1 MGFGEYGSDV
11 ATMSELRDTP
21 GSTMTFAPRP
31 TGSPTTFAGE
41 RISYQRLI
49 ETELAALELA
59 VRGIA
64 DVPNA
69 VLARTLS
76 IVLGAGGK
84 RLRPALVLLASHGNP
99 HASLERRIAL
109 ATAAELLHTATLVH
123 DDVIDLAA
131 SRRGSQ
137 TVNHVFGNTLAVLTG
152 DYLFGKSGEL
162 VAGLGSPPIMSVF
175 SWAVMELVKGE
186 MLRPQLT
193 DDLAETE
200 REYVAKIRGKTAV
213 LLAMACETGSML
225 DADDPQARS
234 SMHAYGM
241 SLGMAFQVIDDVLDF
256 TATEAELGKPV
267 GNDLRQGTVT
277 LPSILYMRE
286 HPDDSTVRRVLN
298 GGASDSETEHAVD
311 AVRHSKAIESSRQ
324 CAARYVAEAVGHLS
338 TMPNTPARRALE
350 ALAEFVVIRH
360 D

>member
-1 MGFGEYGSDV
+1 M
-11 ATMSELRDTP
+11 
-21 GSTMTFAPRP
+21 
-31 TGSPTTFAGE
+31 
-41 RISYQRLI
+41 
-49 ETELAALELA
+49 
-59 VRGIA
+59 
-64 DVPNA
+64 
-69 VLARTLS
+69 
-76 IVLGAGGK
+76 
-84 RLRPALVLLASHGNP
+84 
-99 HASLERRIAL
+99 
-109 ATAAELLHTATLVH
+109 
-123 DDVIDLAA
+123 IDLAA

-193 DDLAETE
+193 HDLAETE

-241 SLGMAFQVIDDVLDF
+241 SLGMAFQIIDDVLDF

-277 LPSILYMRE
+277 LPSILFMRE

-324 CAARYVAEAVGHLS
+324 CAAKYVAEAVGHLS
-338 TMPNTPARRALE
+338 TMPHTPARRALE

>member
-1 MGFGEYGSDV
+1 
-11 ATMSELRDTP
+11 
-21 GSTMTFAPRP
+21 MTFAPRP

-162 VAGLGSPPIMSVF
+162 VAGLGSPP
-175 SWAVMELVKGE
+175 
-186 MLRPQLT
+186 
-193 DDLAETE
+193 
-200 REYVAKIRGKTAV
+200 
-213 LLAMACETGSML
+213 
-225 DADDPQARS
+225 
-234 SMHAYGM
+234 
-241 SLGMAFQVIDDVLDF
+241 
-256 TATEAELGKPV
+256 
-267 GNDLRQGTVT
+267 
-277 LPSILYMRE
+277 
-286 HPDDSTVRRVLN
+286 
-298 GGASDSETEHAVD
+298 
-311 AVRHSKAIESSRQ
+311 
-324 CAARYVAEAVGHLS
+324 
-338 TMPNTPARRALE
+338 
-350 ALAEFVVIRH
+350 
-360 D
+360 

>member
-1 MGFGEYGSDV
+1 
-11 ATMSELRDTP
+11 
-21 GSTMTFAPRP
+21 MTFASRSNG
-31 TGSPTTFAGE
+31 TPTTFGGE

-49 ETELAALELA
+49 ETELGALEVA
-59 VRGIA
+59 VQGIA
-64 DVPNA
+64 EVPNV

-76 IVLGAGGK
+76 LVLRAGGK

-99 HASLERRIAL
+99 HASLDRRIAL

-123 DDVIDLAA
+123 DDVIDLAP

-186 MLRPQLT
+186 MLRPHLT

-225 DADDPQARS
+225 DADEAPARET
-234 SMHAYGM
+234 MRAYGM
-241 SLGMAFQVIDDVLDF
+241 SLGMAFQIIDDVLDF
-256 TATEAELGKPV
+256 TATEEALGKPV

-277 LPSILYMRE
+277 LPSILYMRA
-286 HPDDSTVRRVLN
+286 HPTDKTVRKVLD
-298 GGASDSETEHAVD
+298 GDASEADTERAVD
-311 AVRHSKAIESSRQ
+311 AVRHSEAIEGSRQ
-324 CAARYVAEAVGHLS
+324 YAARYVAEAIGHLS
-338 TMPNTPARRALE
+338 TMPQTPARRALE